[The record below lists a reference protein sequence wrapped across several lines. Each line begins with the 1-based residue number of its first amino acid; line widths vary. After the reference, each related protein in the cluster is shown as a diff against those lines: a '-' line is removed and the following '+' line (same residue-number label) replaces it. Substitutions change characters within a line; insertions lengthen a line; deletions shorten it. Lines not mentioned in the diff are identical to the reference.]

1 MTRADRKALR
11 ELERAGQP
19 KAREARGLPRWGRWG
34 GTLFA
39 GQPGKYPGRVP
50 WEIRIPRQ
58 IESTAATRGL
68 YPWLAGRPLPARGP
82 IFGRE
87 ILSGGLWHIDPWE
100 HRKLQRVGD
109 CGIFIS
115 GVIGSGK
122 SAAAKSL
129 VLRHGGFGRP
139 FVVPAD
145 LRGEWVPVAEAVGG
159 KVMRLGPGMPERL
172 NALAMP
178 ALPPGQDPRIW
189 WLTVRTHWQ
198 ELLEN
203 LGRTILEDERALTPE
218 EKTGIEVAL
227 TEATGYD
234 EASGQ
239 LDRLRPITLHS
250 VVDMLRNPTQR
261 MADVVGMPVDELR
274 HTLRPLGLSLRQ
286 LTEGALQG
294 LVDGEGQGDL
304 IDPSRPATVV
314 DISRV
319 QTSDAAIALVMA
331 CTQSVIELAFVH
343 QVQQWWIVYDE
354 LWRLMRFAALLRR
367 LDGGQRRSRGSGAG
381 TILLSHRVTDAQ
393 LGGEEARRA
402 AADLIADC
410 ATKIIYRQRADT
422 IAGTLEMVTL
432 TDMIA
437 AQLPTLPRGRAV
449 HVVDG
454 EPFLVDH
461 LLPPK
466 LPGEPATD
474 PVTGRTLYRDEWDV
488 IETDQVLSDSYRTLA
503 GVEDD
508 VLFDGVR

>member
-1 MTRADRKALR
+1 MSAPIPAWDAVTRSDRKALR
-11 ELERAGQP
+11 QLERAGQP
-19 KAREARGLPRWGRWG
+19 KTREPRSLPAWSRWA
-34 GTLFA
+34 GTILA
-39 GQPGKYPGRVP
+39 GQQGRYPGRVP

-58 IESTAATRGL
+58 LESTAATRGL
-68 YPWLAGRPLPARGP
+68 YPWLAGRPLPHRGP

-100 HRKLQRVGD
+100 HRKMHRVGD

-159 KVMRLGPGMPERL
+159 LVLRLGPGMPDRL

-178 ALPPGQDPRIW
+178 KLPPGQQPRMW

-198 ELLEN
+198 ELLES
-203 LGRTILEDERALTPE
+203 LGRTILEDSRPLSPE

-227 TEATGYD
+227 TEATGYHD
-234 EASGQ
+234 VSGN
-239 LDRLRPITLHS
+239 LGRLRPISLHP
-250 VVDMLRNPTQR
+250 VVELLRNPTER
-261 MADVVGMPVDELR
+261 MADVVGMPLHELR
-274 HTLRPLGLSLRQ
+274 DVLRPLGLCLRQ

-294 LVDGEGQGDL
+294 LVDGTEQGNL
-304 IDPSRPATVV
+304 IDPSLPATVV

-343 QVQQWWIVYDE
+343 QVQQWWLVYDE
-354 LWRLMRFAALLRR
+354 LWRLMRFAPLLRR
-367 LDGGQRRSRGSGAG
+367 MDGGQRRSRGSGAG
-381 TILLSHRVTDAQ
+381 AIFLSHRVTDAQ
-393 LGGEEARRA
+393 LGGDEARRA

-410 ATKIIYRQRADT
+410 ATKIIYRQRADA
-422 IAGTLEMVTL
+422 IPGTLEMVTL
-432 TDMIA
+432 TDMVA

-466 LPGEPATD
+466 QLG
-474 PVTGRTLYRDEWDV
+474 
-488 IETDQVLSDSYRTLA
+488 
-503 GVEDD
+503 
-508 VLFDGVR
+508 